1 MKNLFALL
9 LLVACLGTACRDD
22 FQLEADY
29 QDIPIA
35 YAYLETGAS
44 RQFVRVEKAFLQ
56 PGGDA
61 LAIARIADSIYYGP
75 DQASVFIERTDGSN
89 RTQLQRVNGEDFTLN
104 RVPGIFIEQPNVLYT
119 FTNDEFAL
127 TGGNNVRLVIERPNE
142 TPAEAVTSIIEP
154 ITIQVPSEDDPF
166 INTRDFTRAITVRW
180 DAGPQARVF
189 DLRLYF
195 QIREIFPQSPD
206 QDQTVTLE
214 WVINN
219 AYVRE
224 DGSSR
229 TVRLV
234 IPNESFYQFLGNN
247 LEPKNGV
254 FRLLDGIDFQ
264 VTAVGSEIE
273 SLLQIA
279 GANAGITSSQAIP
292 AFTNVTGG
300 RGIVTSRSVDLV
312 QGINLAAGDARD
324 SLRNS
329 IYTRTLGFQ

>member
-1 MKNLFALL
+1 MKNLSALL
-9 LLVACLGTACRDD
+9 LLAVCLFTACRDD

-29 QDIPIA
+29 QDLPVA
-35 YAYLETGAS
+35 YAYLESGAA
-44 RQFVRVEKAFLQ
+44 RQFVRVQKAFLE

-75 DQASVFIERTDGSN
+75 DRASVFIERTDGGG
-89 RTQLQRVNGEDFTLN
+89 RTQLERVNGQDFMLD
-104 RVPGIFIEQPNVLYT
+104 RIPGTFAEQPNVLYS
-119 FTNDEFAL
+119 FTNDQFAL
-127 TGGNNVRLVIERPNE
+127 NGGGSVRLVIERPDE
-142 TPAEAVTSIIEP
+142 VPAEAVTTILEP
-154 ITIQVPSEDDPF
+154 ITIQVPTETDPF
-166 INTRDFTRAITVRW
+166 VNTRDYSRATTVRW

-195 QIREIFPQSPD
+195 QIREVFPDNPGQN
-206 QDQTVTLE
+206 QNVTLE

-224 DGSSR
+224 EADSR
-229 TVRLV
+229 TVRIA

-247 LEPKNGV
+247 LQPKNGV

-273 SLLQIA
+273 SLLQVA

-292 AFTNVTGG
+292 AYTNVTGG
-300 RGIVTSRSVDLV
+300 RGIVTSRAVDVV
-312 QGINLAAGDARD
+312 QGINLQAGEARD